1 MTTKEGSCG
10 VSNHYEVPNLSS
22 MLYEF
27 TNREQDRVNHC
38 FRIGN
43 FLSLRDLPTHIL
55 PGNVSQMNQS
65 KINENLYSQ
74 KEERTY
80 IELQKGGGYFS
91 KFEYRFYDDSYENL
105 LEKLGTQRENSC
117 VKFKNEHDGKIPF
130 NNMPSQEIRL
140 KHQRVFWSKDD
151 QAIQYGKPRKANYQH
166 EVSADGFIS
175 ENDPYEANAFEVLR
189 SKWIQ
194 DSKKLYGD
202 FI

>member
-1 MTTKEGSCG
+1 MK
-10 VSNHYEVPNLSS
+10 
-22 MLYEF
+22 
-27 TNREQDRVNHC
+27 
-38 FRIGN
+38 
-43 FLSLRDLPTHIL
+43 
-55 PGNVSQMNQS
+55 
-65 KINENLYSQ
+65 
-74 KEERTY
+74 
-80 IELQKGGGYFS
+80 
-91 KFEYRFYDDSYENL
+91 YR
-105 LEKLGTQRENSC
+105 K
-117 VKFKNEHDGKIPF
+117 
-130 NNMPSQEIRL
+130 IRL